1 MTDVISIINQKGGVG
16 KSTVAQAIGQ
26 GISELYKK
34 KVLLI
39 DMDAQGNLSY
49 ALGADT
55 DQLNILNVLKN
66 ECTAK
71 DAIQNLET
79 GDIIASSSF
88 LSVTE
93 LERPDILKA
102 SLATIKKSY
111 DYIIIDT
118 PPALSKITYNA
129 LTASDSVII
138 PALPDIFSL
147 QGINQLYETIN
158 SVKTNTNKALTVRGI
173 LLTKYSNRT
182 TLNQS
187 VAEQLEETATQ
198 YGTKL
203 FKTTI
208 RDAVAVREAQVSTES
223 IYKYAPRANVTKD
236 FKQLIKEVI
245 ENGK

>member
-1 MTDVISIINQKGGVG
+1 MAEIISIINQKGGVG
-16 KSTVAQAIGQ
+16 KSTIAQAIGQ
-26 GISELYKK
+26 GIKELYNK

-55 DQLNILNVLKN
+55 DQLTILNVLNN

-71 DAIQNLET
+71 DAVQHIET

-88 LSVTE
+88 LSVIE
-93 LERPDILKA
+93 LKRPDVLK
-102 SLATIKKSY
+102 SNLATIKKSY

-138 PALPDIFSL
+138 PALPDVFSL
-147 QGINQLYETIN
+147 QGINQLYDTIK
-158 SVKTNTNKALTVRGI
+158 SVKSGTNKALKVRGI
-173 LLTKYSNRT
+173 LLTKYSDRT

-187 VAEQLEETATQ
+187 VAEQLEETAKE

-203 FKTTI
+203 FKTRI
-208 RDAVAVREAQVSTES
+208 RDAVAVREAQVSTLS

-245 ENGK
+245 ENG